1 MSAAAA
7 GEGEAEVSLLPGCA
21 SGPPNIHLRTN
32 IHCALLGG
40 NLERNTN
47 VMKYELCP

>member
-1 MSAAAA
+1 MSTAAAV
-7 GEGEAEVSLLPGCA
+7 EGEAEVSLLPGCA